1 MSRSLKLISMINVQR
16 GDAGIDLKIYF
27 SLAQLL
33 ILSAARMVQRSP
45 VPVVGAG
52 AAKIRRVVS
61 HLVNE
66 VSFEPKRCQRTDSS
80 GRYNVIAVVLSES
93 ACSSAAFGDL
103 FETASLRELS
113 PVRTQNPPI
122 NRA

>member
-1 MSRSLKLISMINVQR
+1 MMIVQR
-16 GDAGIDLKIYF
+16 GDAGIDPKVYF
-27 SLAQLL
+27 RLAQSLT
-33 ILSAARMVQRSP
+33 LSAARMVWLSF
-45 VPVVGAG
+45 VLVVGAG
-52 AAKIRRVVS
+52 AAKIRRVVG
-61 HLVNE
+61 HVVNE
-66 VSFEPKRCQRTDSS
+66 GAFEPQRCQRTNLS